1 MTFLTFPPLV
11 AGTIIDRTNPL
22 AAGFT
27 SLQGTAYMLTRPLG
41 AEDEVVVGGA

>member
-1 MTFLTFPPLV
+1 LV